1 MTPYRLVSGHA
12 LALGLS
18 IVVFIPATP
27 SEAAIVVSGDITP
40 TYDDSDPWEVGG
52 NLVVGYNAPATLQV
66 DAASVVNS
74 ASGILAAYDS
84 SSGEVTVSGSG
95 SAWNNSGALLVGRA
109 GTGTLNIENG
119 GTVTNQSY
127 GYLGLGETTT
137 GTVNVTGAGS
147 VWNNQS
153 ELHIGRFGSGILNV
167 ENGAT
172 VSNVSEGYLGYAI
185 GSTGTVNVTG
195 PGSVWDALDAL
206 YVGNIGDGVLN
217 IQNGAS
223 VSNTGESRIGR
234 YTGSTGIVTVTGTGS
249 VWDIADRL
257 FIGSLGAGT
266 LNIENGATV
275 NSGGTSYI
283 GFSIGV
289 TNTVTVTGAGS
300 EWNLAT
306 FLDVGSLGEGTL
318 NILDGG
324 VVETRGSSSSDIGV
338 GSGSHGTVNVDDSR
352 LSILFEDLNVG
363 YHGTGELNISNGG
376 RVSNIEGRI
385 GYQPTGVG
393 TARVGGGSVW
403 ELSEALFVG
412 YEGRGTLFIEA
423 GGQIESAAGVLG
435 HRAGSVGMATVTGAG
450 SIWNCRFGMRVG
462 QYTGQCTLLIEN
474 GGVVNAP
481 NSVIGYDSGLDNT
494 ATVTGVGS
502 VWNCSDLLTVG
513 LKGQGT
519 LTIDDGA
526 TVSVGNQLTLGEET
540 EGIGVVNLAGGTL
553 DLNGG
558 ELAAGLGDATFNFTG
573 GTLKNAGSIQL
584 GQPFVQDGGTLA
596 PGGSIG
602 QMGIEG
608 NYDLNAGTLEVELGG
623 MGNPIDLVTVTSD
636 IDIANTDTTLDLQA
650 LGPMAAG
657 TYTVLESTAGTI
669 TGMFE
674 NVSALNLFGVN
685 VTVNNT
691 GNAIT
696 VTLDSD
702 LVFADPNLDG
712 FVGID
717 DLDIVLNHWNQTV
730 TAGDILSGDLDGDGF
745 VGLNDLDAVLNNW
758 NAGTL
763 PPETANVIPEPSSVG
778 LMLLSVFGIC
788 RRGWTRAA

>member
-95 SAWNNSGALLVGRA
+95 SAWNNSGALLVGRV

-119 GTVTNQSY
+119 GSVTNQSY

-172 VSNVSEGYLGYAI
+172 VSNVGEGYLGYAI
-185 GSTGTVNVTG
+185 GSTGTVNVVG
-195 PGSVWDALDAL
+195 AGSVWDALDAL

-223 VSNTGESRIGR
+223 VSNTGQSKIGR
-234 YTGSTGIVTVTGTGS
+234 YTGSTGSVTVSGTDS
-249 VWDIADRL
+249 VWDNTI
-257 FIGSLGAGT
+257 SLTVGGLGTGT

-275 NSGGTSYI
+275 NT
-283 GFSIGV
+283 GV
-289 TNTVTVTGAGS
+289 TGWLARNPGSTGTVTVTDTGS
-300 EWNLAT
+300 VWNVANYL
-306 FLDVGSLGEGTL
+306 VIGSGGTGTL
-318 NILDGG
+318 NILNGG
-324 VVETRGSSSSDIGV
+324 VVNTEVISEIGRETGSTGTVTVAGDGSSWNFEGQYGGNLTV
-338 GSGSHGTVNVDDSR
+338 GDS
-352 LSILFEDLNVG
+352 
-363 YHGTGELNISNGG
+363 GTGTLRIEDGGAIRHWAISLG
-376 RVSNIEGRI
+376 REPGSTGMVSI
-385 GYQPTGVG
+385 
-393 TARVGGGSVW
+393 
-403 ELSEALFVG
+403 
-412 YEGRGTLFIEA
+412 
-423 GGQIESAAGVLG
+423 
-435 HRAGSVGMATVTGAG
+435 TGAG
-450 SIWNCRFGMRVG
+450 SILNGFGMSVAVHGTSTFR
-462 QYTGQCTLLIEN
+462 IEN
-474 GGVVNAP
+474 GAAVSFTNGLF
-481 NSVIGYDSGLDNT
+481 IGLLASGNGK
-494 ATVTGVGS
+494 VE
-502 VWNCSDLLTVG
+502 LLG
-513 LKGQGT
+513 
-519 LTIDDGA
+519 GA
-526 TVSVGNQLTLGEET
+526 
-540 EGIGVVNLAGGTL
+540 L
-553 DLNGG
+553 DLNGSDLTKG
-558 ELAAGLGDATFNFTG
+558 EGTAMFNFRG

-584 GQPFVQDGGTLA
+584 GQPFVQNGGTLA

-602 QMGIEG
+602 QTVIEG
-608 NYDLNAGTLEVELGG
+608 NYDLNAGTLEIELGG

-636 IDIANTDTTLDLQA
+636 IDIANTDTTLDLHA

-657 TYTVLESTAGTI
+657 TYTALESTAGTI

-674 NVSALNLFGVN
+674 NVSAFNLFGVN
-685 VTVNNT
+685 VTVQNT

-696 VTLDSD
+696 VTLDSN

-730 TAGDILSGDLDGDGF
+730 VAGDILSGNLDGDGF

-778 LMLLSVFGIC
+778 LMLLSVFGVC
-788 RRGWTRAA
+788 RRGWTRTV